1 MINVVRLALLAV
13 EVFRDLAA
21 ELDLVLVFLTEEA
34 RRIELE
40 VIVEVEAF
48 VIFFIDTARL
58 KLLEPMIFRSRHQ

>member
-1 MINVVRLALLAV
+1 MVRLALLAV